1 MAKKISINLDSKGEM
16 LDMYEIKMDEVY
28 LMFHR
33 HPTHIPNYGAGM
45 YDGTGEGYAK
55 GVNTNS
61 KKVHIIGSDS
71 GISNGIRRHR

>member
-1 MAKKISINLDSKGEM
+1 MATRINVNEQKM
-16 LDMYEIKMDEVY
+16 LDYYEKLMDDVY
-28 LMFHR
+28 LLYHR
-33 HPTHIPNYGAGM
+33 HPTNIQTYPNGYYQG
-45 YDGTGEGYAK
+45 DGEGYAK